1 MHPPA
6 LAMHA
11 LENFSTS
18 LYFWW
23 LAMLRCSKDYWWICR
38 QGGRCEDARL
48 VRIWEL
54 FGDIYTA
61 GSVLPWWQTRGTN
74 LFDSPQVE
82 MEFVTRLIGQLVLVT
97 DKELAKAMPDMLCLA
112 IPKQMTSQDLLLTIA
127 QAWDLAR
134 VRGEHYN
141 KGAPFKLSSV
151 ANKSAALVIS
161 AYRLSLLQVA
171 VDHAVRG
178 DEMYQWGSY
187 EMGLHLRVSP
197 KSKPRNR
204 DTLASA
210 RKKQANIR
218 TIYSQHKKAAA
229 DLIAN
234 VEIGIFPCKEP
245 VPQVRRWTD
254 RQQRELDH
262 AVQSGAWQNAAWLQR
277 EHAFMLPQSSFWQDG
292 ADRLTAR
299 EQAMGMI
306 DDFSQLRMPFLEPK
320 RKRKR
325 KPKVNLSLA
334 E

>member
-1 MHPPA
+1 MQPPA
-6 LAMHA
+6 PATHA

-23 LAMLRCSKDYWWICR
+23 LALLRCSKDYWWICK
-38 QGGRCEDARL
+38 QGGNCQDARL
-48 VRIWEL
+48 VRIWEQ
-54 FGDIYTA
+54 FGDIHTA

-82 MEFVTRLIGQLVLVT
+82 MEFVTRLIGGLVLVS
-97 DKELAKAMPDMLCLA
+97 DKNLAKAIPEMICLA
-112 IPKQMTSQDLLLTIA
+112 IPKQMASQDLMLSIA

-134 VRGEHYN
+134 VRGGHFN
-141 KGAPFKLSSV
+141 KGATFKLSSV

-161 AYRLSLLQVA
+161 AYRLSLLQV
-171 VDHAVRG
+171 VVNNTVRG

-187 EMGLHLRVSP
+187 EMGLHLRISP
-197 KSKPRNR
+197 KSKPRNQ

-234 VEIGIFPCKEP
+234 VEIGIFPSKEP
-245 VPQVRRWTD
+245 VPYVRRWTE
-254 RQQRELDH
+254 RQQCELDH
-262 AVQSGAWQNAAWLQR
+262 AVQSGVWQNAGWLQK

-306 DDFSQLRMPFLEPK
+306 DDFSQLRTSFLEPK
-320 RKRKR
+320 RKRTANFR
-325 KPKVNLSLA
+325 SFVN